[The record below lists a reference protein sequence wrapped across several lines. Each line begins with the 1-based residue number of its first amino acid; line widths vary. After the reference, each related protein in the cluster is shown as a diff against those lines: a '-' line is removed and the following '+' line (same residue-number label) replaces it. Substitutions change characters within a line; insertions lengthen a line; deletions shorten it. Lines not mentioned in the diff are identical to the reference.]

1 MTIYIDT
8 TVALE
13 PYEILDEMDDDYL
26 VDELKSRGWEIS
38 GKYSII
44 ETNLDKT
51 DIAWLKE
58 LILENCD
65 LPNDIEAYNV
75 YEKLRTL

>member
-8 TVALE
+8 TVGIE
-13 PYEILDEMDDDYL
+13 PYEVLDEMDDDDL
-26 VDELKSRGWEIS
+26 VDELKSRGYTIS
-38 GKYSII
+38 GKDGIV
-44 ETNLDKT
+44 EADLDKT
-51 DIAWLKE
+51 DIAWIKE

-65 LPNDIEAYNV
+65 MPNDIEAHNV

>member
-8 TVALE
+8 TVGIE
-13 PYEILDEMDDDYL
+13 PYEILDEMSDDDL
-26 VDELKSRGWEIS
+26 VDELESRGYTIS
-38 GKYSII
+38 GKDRIV
-44 ETNLDKT
+44 EADLDKT
-51 DIAWLKE
+51 DIAWIKE

-65 LPNDIEAYNV
+65 MPNDIEAYNV

>member
-8 TVALE
+8 TVAIE
-13 PYEILDEMDDDYL
+13 PFEVLDEMSDDVL
-26 VDELKSRGWEIS
+26 ADELESRGYTIS
-38 GKYSII
+38 GKDRIV
-44 ETNLDKT
+44 EADLDKT
-51 DIAWLKE
+51 NIAWIKE

-65 LPNDIEAYNV
+65 LPNNIEAHNV

>member
-8 TVALE
+8 TVGIE
-13 PYEILDEMDDDYL
+13 PYEVLDEMDDDDL
-26 VDELKSRGWEIS
+26 VDELKSRGYTIS
-38 GKYSII
+38 GKDSII
-44 ETNLDKT
+44 ETNLDKN
-51 DIAWLKE
+51 DIAWIKE

-65 LPNDIEAYNV
+65 MPNDIEAHNV

>member
-8 TVALE
+8 TVSLE
-13 PYEILDEMDDDYL
+13 PYEVLDEMDDDDL
-26 VDELKSRGWEIS
+26 VDELKSRGYTIS
-38 GKYSII
+38 GKNSII
-44 ETNLDKT
+44 EADLDKH
-51 DIAWLKE
+51 DIAWIKE

-65 LPNDIEAYNV
+65 LPNDIEAHNV

>member
-8 TVALE
+8 TVAIE
-13 PYEILDEMDDDYL
+13 PFEVLDEISDNDL
-26 VDELKSRGWEIS
+26 VVELEIRGYAVS
-38 GKYSII
+38 GKDSIV
-44 ETNLDKT
+44 EADLDKT
-51 DIAWLKE
+51 DIAWIKE

-65 LPNDIEAYNV
+65 MPNDIEAYNV

>member
-8 TVALE
+8 TVGIE
-13 PYEILDEMDDDYL
+13 PYEILDEMDDDDL
-26 VDELKSRGWEIS
+26 VDELKSRGYTVS
-38 GKYSII
+38 GKDSII
-44 ETNLDKT
+44 EADLDKT
-51 DIAWLKE
+51 DIAWIKE
-58 LILENCD
+58 FILENCD

>member
-8 TVALE
+8 TVEIE
-13 PYEILDEMDDDYL
+13 PYEILDEISDGDL
-26 VDELKSRGWEIS
+26 VDELESRGYAVS
-38 GKYSII
+38 GKDRIVKAD
-44 ETNLDKT
+44 LDKT
-51 DIAWLKE
+51 DIAWIKE

-65 LPNDIEAYNV
+65 LPNDIEAYDV

>member
-8 TVALE
+8 TVAIE
-13 PYEILDEMDDDYL
+13 PYEVLDEMSDYIL
-26 VDELKSRGWEIS
+26 ANELKSRGYAVS
-38 GKYSII
+38 GKDSIV
-44 ETNLDKT
+44 EADLDKT
-51 DIAWLKE
+51 DIAWIKE

-65 LPNDIEAYNV
+65 MPNDIEAYNV

>member
-8 TVALE
+8 TVGIE
-13 PYEILDEMDDDYL
+13 PYEILDEMDDDDL
-26 VDELKSRGWEIS
+26 VDELKSRGYNVS
-38 GKYSII
+38 GKDSIV
-44 ETNLDKT
+44 EADLDKT
-51 DIAWLKE
+51 DIAWIKE

>member
-1 MTIYIDT
+1 MTIYLDT
-8 TVALE
+8 TVAIE
-13 PYEILDEMDDDYL
+13 PYEILDEISDDDL
-26 VDELKSRGWEIS
+26 VDELESRGYAVS
-38 GKYSII
+38 GKDGII
-44 ETNLDKT
+44 EADLDNT
-51 DIAWLKE
+51 DIAWIKE

>member
-8 TVALE
+8 TVGIE
-13 PYEILDEMDDDYL
+13 PFEVLDEMSDDVL
-26 VDELKSRGWEIS
+26 ADELKSRGYDIS
-38 GKYSII
+38 GKDQIV
-44 ETNLDKT
+44 EADLDKN
-51 DIAWLKE
+51 DIAWIKQ

-65 LPNDIEAYNV
+65 MPNDIEAHNV

>member
-8 TVALE
+8 TVAIE
-13 PYEILDEMDDDYL
+13 PYEVLDEMSDDIL
-26 VDELKSRGWEIS
+26 AAELKSRGYTVS
-38 GKYSII
+38 GKDRIV
-44 ETNLDKT
+44 EADLDKT
-51 DIAWLKE
+51 DIAWIKE

-65 LPNDIEAYNV
+65 MPNDIEAYNV

>member
-8 TVALE
+8 TVAIE
-13 PYEILDEMDDDYL
+13 PYEILDEMSDDNL
-26 VDELKSRGWEIS
+26 VDELKSRGYTVS
-38 GKYSII
+38 GKDGII
-44 ETNLDKT
+44 EADLDKT

-58 LILENCD
+58 FILENCD
-65 LPNDIEAYNV
+65 MPNNIEAHNV

>member
-8 TVALE
+8 TVGIE
-13 PYEILDEMDDDYL
+13 PYEVLEEMDDDDL
-26 VDELKSRGWEIS
+26 IEELEIRGYAVS
-38 GKYSII
+38 GKDSIV
-44 ETNLDKT
+44 EADLDKT
-51 DIAWLKE
+51 DIAWIKE

-65 LPNDIEAYNV
+65 MPNDIEAYNV